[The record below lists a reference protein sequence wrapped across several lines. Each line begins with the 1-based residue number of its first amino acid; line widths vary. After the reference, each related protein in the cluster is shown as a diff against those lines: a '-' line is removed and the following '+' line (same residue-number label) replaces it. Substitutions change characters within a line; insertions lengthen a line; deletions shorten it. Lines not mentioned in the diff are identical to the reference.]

1 MLPNPSRCAFIGG
14 VSSGKTN
21 ALLCTL
27 GNCHAWKA
35 FEHVYLMSPN
45 NETTR
50 SGEYGLLDD
59 VTCLDHFP
67 TLDYFA
73 KRPGRSALIIDD
85 LSWALSKKGT
95 PSQHELADC
104 IWVRVEPPRGRPEHL
119 HSAADPHRHP
129 AEHPTAR
136 VALVSAQGSVR
147 YVVFENGLKAI
158 SLSCRPHLTSTLPN
172 GVPDV
177 PCTYFFIFKIKCEDR
192 RESR

>member
-1 MLPNPSRCAFIGG
+1 MEAPPSIPDSRGVVPLENPQKTSHCNPDEGRHGLVLPNPSRCAFIGG

-27 GNCHAWKA
+27 GNCHAWKP

-50 SGEYGLLDD
+50 SGEYALLGD
-59 VTCLDHFP
+59 VTCLEHFP

-95 PSQHELADC
+95 PSQHELADQS
-104 IWVRVEPPRGRPEHL
+104 WP
-119 HSAADPHRHP
+119 
-129 AEHPTAR
+129 
-136 VALVSAQGSVR
+136 
-147 YVVFENGLKAI
+147 
-158 SLSCRPHLTSTLPN
+158 
-172 GVPDV
+172 
-177 PCTYFFIFKIKCEDR
+177 
-192 RESR
+192 